1 MADRYRHLLDG
12 REQDA
17 ADRLDGYFVKRLGR
31 ASAVVAAAF
40 GHHPSVST
48 IEDDDGPFKDDDELL
63 EAQEHKGYG
72 DDEGERESS
81 FDDDDAE

>member
-1 MADRYRHLLDG
+1 MSYAPGLRPG
-12 REQDA
+12 IVSA
-17 ADRLDGYFVKRLGR
+17 A
-31 ASAVVAAAF
+31 S

-72 DDEGERESS
+72 DDEGERDSS
-81 FDDDDAE
+81 FDEDDAE